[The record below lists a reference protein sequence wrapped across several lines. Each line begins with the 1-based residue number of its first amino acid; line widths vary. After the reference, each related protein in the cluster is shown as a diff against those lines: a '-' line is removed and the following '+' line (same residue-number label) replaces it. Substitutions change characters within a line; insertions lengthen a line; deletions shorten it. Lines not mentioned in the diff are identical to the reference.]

1 MGCDFSVRE
10 AVRVGLGLGLG
21 LCWFCN
27 SDRSREHDADLQ
39 TSVTGRPTG
48 RLFFVFK
55 PKKTTKVKFCFFSIL
70 KLHYNLS
77 ADIVKYC

>member
-21 LCWFCN
+21 LGLCWFRN

-48 RLFFVFK
+48 RHFFVFK
-55 PKKTTKVKFCFFSIL
+55 PKKTTKVKICFLVF
-70 KLHYNLS
+70 
-77 ADIVKYC
+77 